1 MKTPLLLLTLIALFL
16 TGCSDGK
23 KSASV
28 SVPDDLQEEPADTI
42 PTDIEEDGDEEDLDH
57 LIGTQPMPVAADELF
72 DDFIFNFASNRR
84 LQMERINFPLSI
96 DGDTTTLED
105 STSVV
110 AFSRDNWQMEHFFMH
125 EGEYTLMFDS
135 PEEMELVKDTSVS
148 QVTVEHIMLNENT
161 VKQYLFDRTGGQWRL
176 TGVRRQTLAENPNA
190 SFIGFYQQFA
200 TDSAF
205 QRESLSEAID
215 IAVPDPDDDFAQTEG
230 VITPDFWDAFAPELP
245 EGIVYNI
252 VYGPQD
258 AASDQKVFVVRGIS
272 NGLEL
277 ELTFKRRDG
286 RWKLTKMSE

>member
-1 MKTPLLLLTLIALFL
+1 MKTPLFLLTLIALFL
-16 TGCSDGK
+16 TGCADRK
-23 KSASV
+23 KPSFE
-28 SVPDDLQEEPADTI
+28 SVPVDLQEEPADTI
-42 PTDIEEDGDEEDLDH
+42 PMDVEEDVDEEDLDH

-72 DDFIFNFASNRR
+72 DDFIFNFASSRR
-84 LQMERINFPLSI
+84 LQMERINFPLAVE
-96 DGDTTTLED
+96 GDTMALED
-105 STSVV
+105 STATASY
-110 AFSRDNWQMEHFFMH
+110 SRDNWQMEHFFMH
-125 EGEYTLMFDS
+125 EGEYTLMFNS

-161 VKQYLFDRTGGQWRL
+161 VKQYLFDRTDGQWRL
-176 TGVRRQTLAENPNA
+176 TGVRRQALAENPNA